1 MGTTIFGDDNE
12 LDIGLNREV
21 NKEGA
26 SSDREVEVDPNK
38 DDEPSELELLS
49 MELAENN
56 KTNPNIT
63 PSEKDEFDTDS
74 DSDGND
80 SLMNRII
87 ARSKRKGQG
96 ERGKRGKQQERSE
109 ETEQSLKERSTML
122 EKKRKAETK
131 KVQDSPPKKR
141 LRVS

>member
-49 MELAENN
+49 GELAENN

-87 ARSKRKGQG
+87 AKSKRKGQG
-96 ERGKRGKQQERSE
+96 QRGKRGKQQERSE
-109 ETEQSLKERSTML
+109 ENELSLKERSTML
-122 EKKRKAETK
+122 KKKRKAETQE
-131 KVQDSPPKKR
+131 VQDSPPKKR